1 MNYKSNKTHT
11 KITNF
16 MENLIN
22 EHGYTYKGID
32 WSRAEDQ
39 ILRFDQFKYLFSNQ
53 NQSFSLNNLGC
64 GLGDFFTWLLKNKLP
79 INNYYGYE
87 LSDLAGPKN
96 QKDFHEIK
104 EYLKNLSTL
113 EADFIQVSHEVD
125 IRRGKIYLNLP
136 GKLRIDYY
144 DPDNILITSNGF

>member
-1 MNYKSNKTHT
+1 
-11 KITNF
+11 

-22 EHGYTYKGID
+22 EHGYTYKGIG

-79 INNYYGYE
+79 INNYYGYD
-87 LSDLAGPKN
+87 LSDKVIKGAIEITNSKKAIFFKSSKIKN
-96 QKDFHEIK
+96 RSDFSIACRVFN
-104 EYLKNLSTL
+104 YN
-113 EADFIQVSHEVD
+113 FGI
-125 IRRGKIYLNLP
+125 
-136 GKLRIDYY
+136 
-144 DPDNILITSNGF
+144 